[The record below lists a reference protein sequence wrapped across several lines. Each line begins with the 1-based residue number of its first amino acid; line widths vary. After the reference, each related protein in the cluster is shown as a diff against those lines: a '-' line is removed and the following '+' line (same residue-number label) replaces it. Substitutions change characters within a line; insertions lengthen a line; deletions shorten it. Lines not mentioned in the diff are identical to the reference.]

1 MAMYSS
7 LISVLTLMLQIQLY
21 PGDATIITIENK
33 CDNTVW
39 PVIDTTNGASL
50 NTSITKGF
58 ALNRGESRTIN
69 IQTSWRGRLWGRT
82 FCKTDSLTKNFSCQ
96 TGDCG
101 SGKMDC
107 MGASYQ
113 HPVTLIEFS
122 TSNSGNAPDFY
133 DTSVVDGYN
142 LPVAVAPQDRS
153 GSGCG
158 VTGCVFNIHGGCPD
172 ELKVMDR
179 NQSIIGC
186 NSPCNVFHTN
196 ESCCSTSDDCKRDSF
211 SLGSLIFKKACPR
224 AYSYALDDATSTFTC
239 SGIQTSYIITF
250 CPSPSLAR
258 CIRLTSVASSFI
270 LHIVSTFHE
279 KIVGYMEQIYA
290 QYLKRRKGNCNL
302 FQHTL

>member
-1 MAMYSS
+1 
-7 LISVLTLMLQIQLY
+7 
-21 PGDATIITIENK
+21 
-33 CDNTVW
+33 
-39 PVIDTTNGASL
+39 
-50 NTSITKGF
+50 
-58 ALNRGESRTIN
+58 
-69 IQTSWRGRLWGRT
+69 
-82 FCKTDSLTKNFSCQ
+82 
-96 TGDCG
+96 
-101 SGKMDC
+101 

-122 TSNSGNAPDFY
+122 TGNSGNAPDFY

-142 LPVAVAPQDRS
+142 LPVAVAPQDGS

-279 KIVGYMEQIYA
+279 KINVLFHLFISSVPLDHNYWLILDLNYFFS
-290 QYLKRRKGNCNL
+290 YIFILK
-302 FQHTL
+302 